1 MLIPAFI
8 RLLVYAEFYRVAI
21 LMLASAY
28 FCIDNDSVWQSGVIS
43 LSQVLRSSG
52 HAAAYLTTGPR
63 CLENA
68 SVNSEN
74 GVGVK
79 LREKKG

>member
-1 MLIPAFI
+1 MFA
-8 RLLVYAEFYRVAI
+8 AHS
-21 LMLASAY
+21 MT
-28 FCIDNDSVWQSGVIS
+28 VWRSGVIS

-63 CLENA
+63 CVENA
-68 SVNSEN
+68 SVDSEN